1 MSEPVLAVPLSRLFA
16 EPTPPPGSSA
26 RERQQQAVD
35 AAFKAGR
42 AAAEAELLPRIAE
55 LEARLE
61 TLQAEM
67 AQALEAEARRCDA
80 MLAALEPALAD
91 AVVPLAL
98 AVAERVLAAEPTL
111 RAETLAALVAE
122 ALAGLP
128 EGSGGALRMNPGDAA
143 RALALPAGWTIV
155 ADPARAPGDMIA
167 ERGASLAAAALSRRL
182 AQATAALEGG
192 A

>member
-16 EPTPPPGSSA
+16 GPAPPPGPSA

-35 AAFKAGR
+35 AAFEAGR
-42 AAAEAELLPRIAE
+42 AAAEAELLARIAE
-55 LEARLE
+55 LETRLAALE
-61 TLQAEM
+61 ADT
-67 AQALEAEARRCDA
+67 AQALAAEAARHA
-80 MLAALEPALAD
+80 AILAALEPALAE

-111 RAETLAALVAE
+111 RAETLAALVAD

-143 RALALPAGWTIV
+143 RAPALPAGWTIV

-167 ERGASLAAAALSRRL
+167 EQGASLAAAALSRRL
-182 AQATAALEGG
+182 AQVTDALEGV